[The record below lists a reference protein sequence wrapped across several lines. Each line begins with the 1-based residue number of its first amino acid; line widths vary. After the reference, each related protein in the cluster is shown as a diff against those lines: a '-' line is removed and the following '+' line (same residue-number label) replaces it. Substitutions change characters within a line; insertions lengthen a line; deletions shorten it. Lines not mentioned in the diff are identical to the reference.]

1 MRLILNNFRVRHGG
15 FPLFWQHADNN
26 WQTIDSLPACPAI
39 DSRPVMNTATKTA
52 FTLIELLVTIALI
65 AILAG
70 LLLPA
75 LSNARE
81 TANRVDCESNLRE
94 WGLAFTM
101 YLDDTGPMFPDAKIT
116 NGTPGAPSGYNED
129 TPHWSDLAAFAA
141 AGQGMTVWYNVL
153 PPYVGKKPLY
163 RYAANPADFV
173 NGKTIFTCPTSDSLA
188 PQFNPLDRVI
198 FNYGMNYKGGTG
210 LPAGEA
216 MTAKMVWHPSAYVF
230 LSDGRTHWSETP
242 FYGTDPTN
250 EIGCSHVWVVQLS
263 SRHNAGADLTFFDGH
278 AAYFKYS
285 YICANTGT
293 RAGDPGRADI
303 NWTYNG
309 QPVP

>member
-1 MRLILNNFRVRHGG
+1 MKRIKAAG
-15 FPLFWQHADNN
+15 
-26 WQTIDSLPACPAI
+26 
-39 DSRPVMNTATKTA
+39 
-52 FTLIELLVTIALI
+52 FTLIELLVVMALI
-65 AILAG
+65 AMLAA
-70 LLLPA
+70 LLLPV
-75 LSNARE
+75 LARAKE
-81 TANRVDCESNLRE
+81 EANRAKCGGNLRQ
-94 WGLAFTM
+94 WGLAQTM
-101 YLDDTGPMFPDAKIT
+101 YLDDNSQVFPAAKIT
-116 NGTPGAPSGYNED
+116 NGTVGAPAGYNED
-129 TPHWSDLAAFAA
+129 APQWGDLGAFAA

-153 PPYVGKKPLY
+153 PPYVGEKPLY